1 MQILRLKPEH
11 KSAALFL
18 LPVVVGL
25 VVFRLYPIG
34 TALIDSLFTEIF
46 RSGQRTRQFIGLE
59 NYLDLFRDPVFRNSF
74 RVTLVFNV
82 FVNPIQI
89 FIALLLAL
97 LLTARKPGVGLFI
110 SIYIIPV
117 GMSVSVASV
126 IWRILLNPDQGIV
139 NSILMWLG
147 MNPQPFF
154 TSSSQALWSII
165 LLTSWKG
172 VSFWMIFLIAGLN
185 DIPRSLYESAQ
196 IDGANYLRQ
205 TLSITLPLIKR
216 ILLFVLVVDTSV
228 NWVLF
233 DPMYIITGG
242 GPQQSTNV
250 LMFEAYRSG
259 FVYGDFGRSMAMVTI
274 LLASLLVVV
283 AIQFRLLGRED

>member
-1 MQILRLKPEH
+1 
-11 KSAALFL
+11 
-18 LPVVVGL
+18 
-25 VVFRLYPIG
+25 
-34 TALIDSLFTEIF
+34 
-46 RSGQRTRQFIGLE
+46 
-59 NYLDLFRDPVFRNSF
+59 
-74 RVTLVFNV
+74 VTLLYNV
-82 FVNPIQI
+82 IVNPLQI

-97 LLTARKPGVGLFI
+97 LLTARKPGSALFI

-117 GMSVSVASV
+117 GMSISVASV
-126 IWRILLNPDQGIV
+126 IWRIMLNPDQGIV
-139 NSILMWLG
+139 NSILMWIG
-147 MNPQPFF
+147 MEAQPFF
-154 TSSSQALWSII
+154 VSASQALWSVI
-165 LLTSWKG
+165 LVTSWKG
-172 VSFWMIFLIAGLN
+172 VSFWMVFLIAGLN

-205 TLSITLPLIKR
+205 TWSITLPLIKR

-259 FVYGDFGRSMAMVTI
+259 FVYGDFGRSMAMVTV
-274 LLASLLVVV
+274 LLVSLLVVV
-283 AIQFRLLGRED
+283 ALQFRLLGREE